1 MFSRGLCQQEHQ
13 KNICGIMKG
22 KKNYSSLIEI
32 KSMLQ
37 GLQGGLLDKGRD
49 LQKLL
54 EAKYLGADAVLS
66 AVGKIK
72 FRLEDHPVDIS
83 DLWVTAH
90 VMVDDKRRFIT
101 NRLVR
106 EVSILFIL
114 LFQLYA
120 ICIA

>member
-1 MFSRGLCQQEHQ
+1 
-13 KNICGIMKG
+13 MKG

-37 GLQGGLLDKGRD
+37 GLQDGLLDKGRD
-49 LQKLL
+49 LRKLL

-72 FRLEDHPVDIS
+72 LRLEDHPVDIS
-83 DLWVTAH
+83 DLWVTTH
-90 VMVDDKRRFIT
+90 VMVDHKRRFIT

-114 LFQLYA
+114 LFQL
-120 ICIA
+120 

>member
-37 GLQGGLLDKGRD
+37 GLQDGLLDKGRD
-49 LQKLL
+49 LRKLL

-83 DLWVTAH
+83 HLWVTAH